1 MRERNAT
8 ALKEWSSV
16 VEALKTGRQIILLR
30 KGGLADKGKVFAVED
45 SEFFLYPSYV
55 HQQVDYVRH
64 DFLDDFARATT
75 PVAPEGQVRFDC
87 YAVVHQSIAVDSEA
101 ALLRL
106 AGQHIWNDDFIRHRL
121 QWKPDHPAWVVLLRA
136 YALAQPVLAADQKR
150 YHGCRSWFQL
160 EDALATGHAT
170 PVLSYAAFTTKA
182 AAVQQALAG
191 HALRA

>member
-45 SEFFLYPSYV
+45 TEFFLYPSYV
-55 HQQVDYVRH
+55 HQQVEYVQH
-64 DFLDDFARATT
+64 DFLEDFQRVTT
-75 PVAPEGQVRFDC
+75 PSASDGQVRFDC

-136 YALAQPVLAADQKR
+136 YTLTQPVLAADQKR

-160 EDALATGHAT
+160 EEALATGHAA
-170 PVLSYAAFTTKA
+170 PVLSDAAFAAKTT
-182 AAVQQALAG
+182 AVQQALAG
-191 HALRA
+191 NAVRA

>member
-45 SEFFLYPSYV
+45 TEFFLYPSYV
-55 HQQVDYVRH
+55 HQQAEYVRH
-64 DFLDDFARATT
+64 DLLEDFQRATT
-75 PVAPEGQVRFDC
+75 PAAPEGQVRFDC
-87 YAVVHQSIAVDSEA
+87 YAVVHQSIAVESEL

-121 QWKPDHPAWVVLLRA
+121 QWKPDHPSWVVLLRA
-136 YALAQPVLAADQKR
+136 YTLTQPVLAPDQKR

-160 EDALATGHAT
+160 EDALATGRAS
-170 PVLSYAAFTTKA
+170 PVLSDAAFADKV

-191 HALRA
+191 HGVPA